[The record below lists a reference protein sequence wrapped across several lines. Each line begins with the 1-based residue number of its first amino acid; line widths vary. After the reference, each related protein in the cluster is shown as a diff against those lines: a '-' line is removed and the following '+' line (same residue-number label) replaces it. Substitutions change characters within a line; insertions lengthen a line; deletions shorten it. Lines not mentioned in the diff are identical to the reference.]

1 MLSFIRRITQSK
13 VGVFITMGVLAVI
26 ALAFALGDIT
36 GNAPS
41 GAPSGANVAK
51 VGDAQISDAEL
62 QQRVRVALD
71 AERER
76 RQGPVDINAFVD
88 AGGVEGVLDQIVNT
102 IALDR
107 FAQASGMVASK
118 ALVDGQIASIPAF
131 QGFDGKFNQATFE
144 RLLQQ
149 RGITQAQLR
158 EDIRR
163 ETFARWLI
171 TPTIGASQVADRMA
185 LPYASLLLEKRQA
198 DIAFV
203 PARPEAGGAAPTD
216 EQLATFYQRNRSRY
230 LVPER
235 RVLRYALVSRD
246 SVANGVTV
254 SDAELQAA
262 YRAAASRY
270 GATETRSVSQVIV
283 ADQALAGRL
292 AQQVRG
298 GATIEAAAR
307 GAGLEPSTVAD
318 VTREALAGRT
328 SAAVA
333 EAAFGAPANGVV
345 GPVRS
350 GLGFHVLRVTNVA
363 QRAGRTL
370 EQARGELTEEL
381 RTRKIAEALNA
392 AQDRIDRGITEGGTF
407 DEIAAD
413 ARLQGQRTPPVTAQG
428 FDPDNPER
436 APDPALERLYAAGFD
451 AEEGDAPQLVALGE
465 DGSFALVALERIV
478 PAAPRPLATI
488 RETVARDYGMD
499 RARQAARAQ
508 ANAIVKRVEGGA
520 ALRPAIAAEGVQ
532 APPVQSI
539 DVARADLARRGQELP
554 PPVTLMFSMKQGSAK
569 ILEAPDRTG
578 WFIVTVTGIQS
589 GNAQGNADA
598 INATRAGL
606 ASVVGNEYAE
616 QFAAAA
622 RGSLGVTRNEQA
634 VQRVR
639 NTLTG
644 RAE

>member
-13 VGVFITMGVLAVI
+13 VGVFVTMGVLAVI

-36 GNAPS
+36 GIAPS

-51 VGDAQISDAEL
+51 VGEAQISDAEL
-62 QQRVRVALD
+62 QQRVRTALD

-76 RQGPVDINAFVD
+76 QQQPVDINAFVE
-88 AGGVEGVLDQIVNT
+88 AGGVEGVLTQVINSL
-102 IALDR
+102 ALDQ
-107 FAQASGMVASK
+107 FAQASGMVASQ

-131 QGFDGKFNQATFE
+131 QGFDGKFNQQTFE

-158 EDIRR
+158 DDIRR

-171 TPTIGASQVADRMA
+171 TPTVGASQVADRMA

-198 DIAFV
+198 DIAFI
-203 PARPEAGGAAPTD
+203 PARPEMGGAAPTA
-216 EQLATFYQRNRSRY
+216 EQLTTFYQRNRARY
-230 LVPER
+230 MVPER

-246 SVANGVTV
+246 SIAGSVNVT
-254 SDAELQAA
+254 DAELQAA
-262 YRAAASRY
+262 YRAAAARF

-283 ADQALAGRL
+283 ADQALANRL
-292 AQQVRG
+292 ATQVRG

-307 GAGLEPSTVAD
+307 GAGLEPSTIATA
-318 VTREALAGRT
+318 TREALATRT

-333 EAAFGAPANGVV
+333 EAAFGAPADGVV

-350 GLGFHVLRVTNVA
+350 GLGFHVLRVTDIA
-363 QRAGRTL
+363 QRAGRSL
-370 EQARGELTEEL
+370 EQAREELTGEI
-381 RTRKIAEALNA
+381 RTRKIAEAINA
-392 AQDRIDRGITEGGTF
+392 AQDRIDRGITDGGTF

-413 ARLQGQRTPPVTAQG
+413 ARLSAQRTAPVTAQG
-428 FDPDNPER
+428 FDPDNPGN
-436 APDPALERLYAAGFD
+436 APDPALARLFAAGFD
-451 AEEGDAPQLVALGE
+451 AEEGDAPQLVALGD

-478 PAAPRPLATI
+478 PGAPRALDTI
-488 RETVARDYGMD
+488 RETVAQDYRLD

-508 ANAIVKRVEGGA
+508 ANSIVKRVGGGTRLA
-520 ALRPAIAAEGVQ
+520 QAISAEKVQ

-539 DVARADLARRGQELP
+539 DVARADLARRREQLP
-554 PPVTLMFSMKQGSAK
+554 PPVTLMFSMKQGTAK
-569 ILEAPDRTG
+569 VLEAPDRTG
-578 WFIVTVTGIQS
+578 WFVVAVTGIQS
-589 GNAQGNADA
+589 GNAEGNADA
-598 INATRAGL
+598 VNATRAGL

-622 RGSLGVTRNEQA
+622 RNAVGVTRNEQA

-639 NTLTG
+639 NGLTG